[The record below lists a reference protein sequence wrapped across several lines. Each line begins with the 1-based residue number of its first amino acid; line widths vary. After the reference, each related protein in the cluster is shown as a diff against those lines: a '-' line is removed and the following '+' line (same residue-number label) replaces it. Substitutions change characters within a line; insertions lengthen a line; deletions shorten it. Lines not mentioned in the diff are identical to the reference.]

1 MTEDEA
7 RQFARNWIQAWNS
20 HDLDAILAFY
30 AIDVVLVSPLVA
42 KMLNVPSCT
51 VSGIEAL
58 RRYFSRGLE
67 MRPGLAFK
75 LLDAL
80 SGVSSVLVYFE
91 DDGGKRTGEFM
102 ELSPSGQVVRVV
114 ATKASLR
121 LG

>member
-7 RQFARNWIQAWNS
+7 QQFARRWIQAWNA

-30 AIDVVLVSPLVA
+30 APDVVLVSPLVA
-42 KMLNVPSCT
+42 KILDAPSCT

-67 MRPGLAFK
+67 MRPGLAFR

-102 ELSPSGQVVRVV
+102 ELSPSGKVVRAV
-114 ATKASLR
+114 ANKAGAL
-121 LG
+121 LA